1 MSVDSKAFRDA
12 LGRFGSGVTVVS
24 VNSPEGVRGITVS
37 AFSSVSMEP
46 PTVLVCIGKK
56 SRAHD
61 LVLSAGVFGVSLL
74 AEGQRPLSDRFAGR
88 PDVVEEPVWR
98 TEGWGTPVLDGALA
112 QLDCV
117 VSQSV
122 DVGDHTV
129 CFGQVVR
136 AESGDGAPLV
146 YWRGRYRALADASV
160 G

>member
-24 VNSPEGVRGITVS
+24 VNGPDGTRGVTVS

-56 SRAHD
+56 ARAHD
-61 LVLSAGVFGVSLL
+61 LVAGEGAFGVSLL
-74 AEGQRPLSDRFAGR
+74 ADGQRPLSDLFAGR
-88 PDVVEEPVWR
+88 PDVTEVPEWR
-98 TEGWGTPVLDGALA
+98 HDGWRTPVLAGALA

-117 VSQSV
+117 VRQAV
-122 DVGDHTV
+122 DAGDHTV
-129 CFGQVVR
+129 FFGEVVR
-136 AESGDGAPLV
+136 AESADGAPLL
-146 YWRGRYRALADASV
+146 YWRGRYRALADSSV